1 MKILFSPQIMAKE
14 DQQITYEFGNDV
26 IIATIGDVTD
36 IFDFSGLPDGI
47 VDRISDIETTLPV
60 NPIQR
65 VERIDGV
72 LYVTLLKWLP
82 EDTPEEEMEFDW
94 MEV

>member
-1 MKILFSPQIMAKE
+1 MKVLYSPQIMAE
-14 DQQITYEFGNDV
+14 ENQEIIYEFGNDMITV
-26 IIATIGDVTD
+26 TIGDEID

-47 VDRISDIETTLPV
+47 IDRISDIETTLPV

-72 LYVTLLKWLP
+72 LYVTLLKWFP
-82 EDTPEEEMEFDW
+82 EGTPAEEMEFDW